1 MANKNTASVAARLEG
16 LAEKNEIRQSHLAE
30 RVDLERVADKV
41 RQLVTKDQL
50 NEKFEFVEP
59 LFNEAQ
65 DALRRC
71 LIENAQMKEII
82 RKFDETICEK
92 ISKVHLLNFRTKLD
106 DDFLTRQSSMIH
118 NELTLSRER
127 KLQQQITDL
136 YTELNNVK
144 QNNARTVEGLVN
156 K

>member
-1 MANKNTASVAARLEG
+1 M
-16 LAEKNEIRQSHLAE
+16 
-30 RVDLERVADKV
+30 
-41 RQLVTKDQL
+41 
-50 NEKFEFVEP
+50 EP

-65 DALRRC
+65 DALTRC

-106 DDFLTRQSSMIH
+106 DDFLSRQSSMVQ
-118 NELTLSRER
+118 NELTLSREK
-127 KLQQQITDL
+127 KLQLQISDL
-136 YTELNNVK
+136 YTELSSIK